1 MESIRYSMSP
11 NDIEYK
17 IKKMILE
24 LRHIRVKRGLSQ
36 REIADIIGVRKGTI
50 CDMENFKYMPRMDL
64 VFKYASAL
72 GYKVELTL

>member
-11 NDIEYK
+11 TDIEYK

-24 LRHIRVKRGLSQ
+24 LRHIRVERGLSQ

-50 CDMENFKYMPRMDL
+50 SDMENFKYMPRMDL